1 MSFNNN
7 KNKIFGIFGRTGSG
21 KSTLVDLLSGMIKP
35 TSGSIKVSDN
45 HDIFENIN
53 TWQSCISFVPQE
65 PILFNDS
72 IKNNICLENNE
83 SLIDN
88 DKLNYSIKLCG
99 IDEILKKTI

>member
-1 MSFNNN
+1 M
-7 KNKIFGIFGRTGSG
+7 
-21 KSTLVDLLSGMIKP
+21 
-35 TSGSIKVSDN
+35 SDN
-45 HDIFENIN
+45 HDISENIN

-99 IDEILKKTI
+99 IDEILKKQYKLKHIY